1 MQKSDKKI
9 KIFSALEVANI
20 CGVVN
25 QTAVNWIKNG
35 HLKAFMTPGNQ
46 YRVYADDLI
55 SFLLDR
61 GMRLPDE
68 LEPFLDKNQKTNTI
82 IIVDD
87 DVDVNGVI
95 KRFLAEKM
103 DGYDILQAF
112 DGFQAGSLISENKP
126 SVIILDI
133 KLPGINGNKLCRQ
146 IKSDSKL
153 GDPIII
159 AITGIDEVESRDQIL
174 ADGAD
179 AYFHK
184 PLKFNDLV
192 TSINELLEK
201 QTKAE

>member
-1 MQKSDKKI
+1 MQKNDKKI

-55 SFLLDR
+55 AFLLER
-61 GMRLPDE
+61 GMRIPDE
-68 LEPFLDKNQKTNTI
+68 LEPYLEKNQKTNTI

-87 DVDVNGVI
+87 DRQVNEVI
-95 KRFLAEKM
+95 KRFLQEKM
-103 DGYDILQAF
+103 EGYTILQAF
-112 DGFQAGSLISENKP
+112 DGFEAGSLISEHKP

-146 IKSDSKL
+146 IKSDPKL
-153 GDPIII
+153 GDPLII
-159 AITGIDEVESRDQIL
+159 AITGINDDETRDRIIQ
-174 ADGAD
+174 DGAD

-184 PLKFNDLV
+184 PLNFGEMV
-192 TSINELLEK
+192 TAVNELLN
-201 QTKAE
+201 T

>member
-1 MQKSDKKI
+1 MQKNDKKI

-25 QTAVNWIKNG
+25 QTTVNWIKNG

-55 SFLLDR
+55 TFLLDR
-61 GMRLPDE
+61 GMRIPDE
-68 LEPFLDKNQKTNTI
+68 LEPFMEKGQKTNTI

-87 DVDVNGVI
+87 DENVNHVI
-95 KRFLAEKM
+95 KRFLSEKM
-103 DGYDILQAF
+103 DGFSILQAF

-159 AITGIDEVESRDQIL
+159 AITGANEEDSKQKII

-184 PLKFNDLV
+184 PLNFGELV
-192 TSINELLEK
+192 AAVRELLK
-201 QTKAE
+201 QE

>member
-1 MQKSDKKI
+1 MQKNDKKI

-46 YRVYADDLI
+46 YRVYADDLVA
-55 SFLLDR
+55 FLSDR
-61 GMRLPDE
+61 GMRLPE
-68 LEPFLDKNQKTNTI
+68 QLQPYLEKSQKTKTI

-87 DVDVNGVI
+87 DENVNNVI
-95 KRFLAEKM
+95 KRFLIEKM
-103 DGYDILQAF
+103 SDFKILQAF

-126 SVIILDI
+126 AVIILDI

-159 AITGIDEVESRDQIL
+159 AITGIDEADSKEKII

-179 AYFHK
+179 AFFHK
-184 PLKFNDLV
+184 PLNFGELV
-192 TSINELLEK
+192 ASVKELLKTE
-201 QTKAE
+201 